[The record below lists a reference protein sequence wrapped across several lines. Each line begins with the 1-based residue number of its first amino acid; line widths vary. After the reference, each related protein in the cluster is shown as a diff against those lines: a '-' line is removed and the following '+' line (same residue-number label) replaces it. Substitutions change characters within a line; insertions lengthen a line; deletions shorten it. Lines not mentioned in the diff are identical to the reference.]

1 MAAPEFGS
9 EKTEEEIKEFLS
21 ENGYTYPVV
30 MDPTGELFMGYGIFS
45 YPTTLMIDR
54 DGNVFG
60 YASGQLSKEMMESII
75 EQTITGERKTA
86 EP

>member
-1 MAAPEFGS
+1 
-9 EKTEEEIKEFLS
+9 
-21 ENGYTYPVV
+21 
-30 MDPTGELFMGYGIFS
+30 MGYGIFS